1 MKWFKNVVARIMG
14 DEIEEYDNEKKINN
28 DRIKIQDT
36 YEDYIEQEFE
46 TVQQED
52 SIPAFLRKR
61 DAFRFPVISD
71 SERSQMIKKET
82 PSKQAPLPSNKQVR
96 PKPQSV
102 QPDQWQEQRQKQ
114 KRDRFQPSS
123 QNQTTTQNRRSPFE
137 NQVQQYQ
144 ESARFETREQ
154 RRPIVKNGYN
164 EVPSKQERI
173 NPFNPKPNYDTT
185 ASYRERPSSS
195 LGRRSVES
203 ETETVTTTK
212 PEQVKKQKFKPTNV
226 PSPVYGFQKPPLRS
240 THDQLEGHESNEL
253 KQTDDHLEAT
263 KQVTVEVMESLHTA
277 ATEEH
282 AIVETKLEEAQ
293 VITETEMN
301 AAQAIPETEMNA
313 AQAIPETEMNA
324 AQAIPETEVEEV
336 QATVET
342 EVEEVQAT
350 VETKVEEVQAT
361 VETKVEE
368 VQATIE
374 TKVEE
379 VQATVETKVEEVQ
392 ATVETKVEEVQA
404 TVETKVEEV
413 QATVETK
420 VEEVQATVE
429 TKVEEAQATV
439 ETEVEEVQATVETE
453 VEEVQATVETETAEA
468 QTVVETIVEEVQK
481 IVEAEVEET
490 QVIAETEVEE
500 VQATV
505 ETKVEE
511 AQAIAETE
519 VEEVQAT
526 VETEV
531 EEVQATVE
539 TKVEEAQAIAETEVE
554 EVQATVETKVEE
566 AQTVV
571 ETIVEEVQKI
581 VEAEIEETQVIAE
594 TEVNVDQAIDEIIV
608 MEEQPLE
615 VAIEE
620 GITESTIKMEEVN
633 DQYSDCEEIASPTTG
648 EEPIQQ
654 QLIPVA
660 IKELNEIVDQNLEV
674 KLVGQAQTSIEE
686 ITIEEK
692 PAIVEELI
700 RRAEDPEDELLK
712 SEDIIVEA
720 TIKPSEKVEQ
730 IEEPSSKE
738 EEYQEPVK
746 KEESKLPFNV
756 LMLKTDKEK
765 WALKEAKTKQLL
777 NTSVEETVLPLVV
790 KEQPVATSI
799 TENPIQQPILETYTV
814 SDNQEVAATTVE
826 PVIEPEIEEP
836 MPSRINEN
844 LDESLKYLESPE
856 EKTEDFEWMD
866 MQGEKLIEALSYFQV
881 KGEIVQIV
889 QGPAVTQFEITVGHG
904 TKVSKIRNLA
914 DDLKLALA
922 ARDIR
927 IQAPIPG
934 KSSIGIEIPNQK
946 SRPVRISE
954 IVGDQL
960 FIDSDSPLE
969 AALGLDLTGKPVT
982 LDLRK
987 MPHGL
992 IAGATGSGKSV
1003 CINSIL
1009 VSLLLKASPQ
1019 DVKLLLI
1026 DPKMVELAAFN
1037 HIPHLV
1043 SPVITDV
1050 KAATAALKWAVEEME
1065 RRYQLFAHVGARDIT
1080 RYNAMVE
1087 EERKFS
1093 LKMPYLVI
1101 VIDELAD
1108 LMMMAP
1114 TDVEEAICRIAQKA
1128 RACGI
1133 HLVLA
1138 TQRPS
1143 VDVITGLIKSNIP
1156 TRIAFSVSSQ
1166 IDSRTILDSQGAE
1179 RLLGRGDM
1187 LYLGNGM
1194 SGPIRVQGTFV
1205 TDEEIEAVTDYM
1217 RSLGEPEYIF
1227 EQEELLRKAE
1237 AIEEQDELFEEACR
1251 HICEQGTVSTSSL
1264 QRKFHIGYNRAAR
1277 LVDMMEAQGF
1287 ISESKGTKPR
1297 DVFLKTQ
1304 DLENLF
1310 NNGYD
1315 EM

>member
-28 DRIKIQDT
+28 DRIEIQDT
-36 YEDYIEQEFE
+36 YEEYIEQEFE

-71 SERSQMIKKET
+71 SERSQMIQKET
-82 PSKQAPLPSNKQVR
+82 PSKQVPLQSNKKIK

-102 QPDQWQEQRQKQ
+102 QPDQWQEQRQRQKQ
-114 KRDRFQPSS
+114 DRFQPSA
-123 QNQTTTQNRRSPFE
+123 QNQTTSQNRRAPFD
-137 NQVQQYQ
+137 NQLQQYQ
-144 ESARFETREQ
+144 EPARFETREP
-154 RRPIVKNGYN
+154 RRPTTKNRYN
-164 EVPSKQERI
+164 EAPSKQERI
-173 NPFNPKPNYDTT
+173 NPFNPKQNYDTI
-185 ASYRERPSSS
+185 APYRERPSSS

-203 ETETVTTTK
+203 EAETVTTTK
-212 PEQVKKQKFKPTNV
+212 PENVKKQKFKPTNV
-226 PSPVYGFQKPPLRS
+226 PSPVYGFQKPPVRS
-240 THDQLEGHESNEL
+240 IHDQLEGNESNEL
-253 KQTDDHLEAT
+253 KQTDDHLEVTQQAT
-263 KQVTVEVMESLHTA
+263 IEEMESLHIT
-277 ATEEH
+277 ATEES
-282 AIVETKLEEAQ
+282 AIVETKVEEAKAM
-293 VITETEMN
+293 VGTEVEEV
-301 AAQAIPETEMNA
+301 QAVA
-313 AQAIPETEMNA
+313 
-324 AQAIPETEVEEV
+324 ETEVEEEV

-342 EVEEVQAT
+342 EVEEVQ
-350 VETKVEEVQAT
+350 VQVQAIA
-361 VETKVEE
+361 V
-368 VQATIE
+368 
-374 TKVEE
+374 
-379 VQATVETKVEEVQ
+379 
-392 ATVETKVEEVQA
+392 
-404 TVETKVEEV
+404 
-413 QATVETK
+413 
-420 VEEVQATVE
+420 
-429 TKVEEAQATV
+429 
-439 ETEVEEVQATVETE
+439 TEVEEVQAV
-453 VEEVQATVETETAEA
+453 
-468 QTVVETIVEEVQK
+468 
-481 IVEAEVEET
+481 
-490 QVIAETEVEE
+490 AETEVEE
-500 VQATV
+500 VQAV
-505 ETKVEE
+505 AEKEVEE

-519 VEEVQAT
+519 VEEVQAIAET
-526 VETEV
+526 EVEEVQVMVETEV
-531 EEVQATVE
+531 EEVQDTVE
-539 TKVEEAQAIAETEVE
+539 TEVEEAQAIAETEVE
-554 EVQATVETKVEE
+554 EVQAIAETEIEE
-566 AQTVV
+566 AQ
-571 ETIVEEVQKI
+571 
-581 VEAEIEETQVIAE
+581 AIAE
-594 TEVNVDQAIDEIIV
+594 TEVEEVQAIAETEVEEAQVITETIV

-615 VAIEE
+615 DANEE
-620 GITESTIKMEEVN
+620 GLTESVIKMDEVN
-633 DQYSDCEEIASPTTG
+633 AQGSDCEEIASPAIVHYV

-654 QLIPVA
+654 PVE
-660 IKELNEIVDQNLEV
+660 IKEQDEVEEQNLEV

-700 RRAEDPEDELLK
+700 RRAEEPEDGLSRTEEVILDASNK
-712 SEDIIVEA
+712 YTENIEH
-720 TIKPSEKVEQ
+720 IK
-730 IEEPSSKE
+730 EPSSKE
-738 EEYQEPVK
+738 EAYQEPVK
-746 KEESKLPFNV
+746 KDESKLPFNV

-777 NTSVEETVLPLVV
+777 NTSVEETVLPLVA
-790 KEQPVATSI
+790 KEQPVGTI
-799 TENPIQQPILETYTV
+799 MTEKPAQEPILESYKV
-814 SDNQEVAATTVE
+814 SDNQEVAATTVA

-1080 RYNAMVE
+1080 RYNTMVE

-1310 NNGYD
+1310 NNGYE

>member
-1 MKWFKNVVARIMG
+1 M
-14 DEIEEYDNEKKINN
+14 
-28 DRIKIQDT
+28 
-36 YEDYIEQEFE
+36 
-46 TVQQED
+46 
-52 SIPAFLRKR
+52 S
-61 DAFRFPVISD
+61 
-71 SERSQMIKKET
+71 
-82 PSKQAPLPSNKQVR
+82 
-96 PKPQSV
+96 
-102 QPDQWQEQRQKQ
+102 
-114 KRDRFQPSS
+114 
-123 QNQTTTQNRRSPFE
+123 
-137 NQVQQYQ
+137 
-144 ESARFETREQ
+144 
-154 RRPIVKNGYN
+154 
-164 EVPSKQERI
+164 
-173 NPFNPKPNYDTT
+173 
-185 ASYRERPSSS
+185 
-195 LGRRSVES
+195 
-203 ETETVTTTK
+203 
-212 PEQVKKQKFKPTNV
+212 
-226 PSPVYGFQKPPLRS
+226 
-240 THDQLEGHESNEL
+240 
-253 KQTDDHLEAT
+253 
-263 KQVTVEVMESLHTA
+263 
-277 ATEEH
+277 
-282 AIVETKLEEAQ
+282 
-293 VITETEMN
+293 
-301 AAQAIPETEMNA
+301 
-313 AQAIPETEMNA
+313 
-324 AQAIPETEVEEV
+324 ETEVEEI
-336 QATVET
+336 QAV
-342 EVEEVQAT
+342 
-350 VETKVEEVQAT
+350 
-361 VETKVEE
+361 
-368 VQATIE
+368 
-374 TKVEE
+374 
-379 VQATVETKVEEVQ
+379 
-392 ATVETKVEEVQA
+392 
-404 TVETKVEEV
+404 
-413 QATVETK
+413 
-420 VEEVQATVE
+420 
-429 TKVEEAQATV
+429 
-439 ETEVEEVQATVETE
+439 
-453 VEEVQATVETETAEA
+453 
-468 QTVVETIVEEVQK
+468 
-481 IVEAEVEET
+481 
-490 QVIAETEVEE
+490 AETEVEE
-500 VQATV
+500 VQAV
-505 ETKVEE
+505 AETEVEE
-511 AQAIAETE
+511 VQAVAETEVEEVQAIDETEVEEVQAIAETE
-519 VEEVQAT
+519 VEEVQAIA
-526 VETEV
+526 ETEV
-531 EEVQATVE
+531 EEIQAVAE
-539 TKVEEAQAIAETEVE
+539 TEVEEIQAVAETEVEEIQAVAETEVE
-554 EVQATVETKVEE
+554 EVQAVAETEVEEVQAVAETEVEEVQAIAKTEVEE
-566 AQTVV
+566 AQVIT
-571 ETIVEEVQKI
+571 ET
-581 VEAEIEETQVIAE
+581 
-594 TEVNVDQAIDEIIV
+594 IV
-608 MEEQPLE
+608 MEEQSLE
-615 VAIEE
+615 IANEE
-620 GITESTIKMEEVN
+620 GLTESVIKMDEVN
-633 DQYSDCEEIASPTTG
+633 AQGSDSEEIG
-648 EEPIQQ
+648 IVHYVEEPIQQ
-654 QLIPVA
+654 PVE
-660 IKELNEIVDQNLEV
+660 IKEQDEVEEQNLEV

-700 RRAEDPEDELLK
+700 RRAEEPEDGLSRTEEVILDASNK
-712 SEDIIVEA
+712 YTENIEH
-720 TIKPSEKVEQ
+720 IK
-730 IEEPSSKE
+730 EPSSKE
-738 EEYQEPVK
+738 EAYQEPVK
-746 KEESKLPFNV
+746 KDESKLPFNV

-777 NTSVEETVLPLVV
+777 NTSVEETVLPLVA
-790 KEQPVATSI
+790 KEQPVGTI
-799 TENPIQQPILETYTV
+799 MTEKPAQEPILESYKV
-814 SDNQEVAATTVE
+814 SDNQEVAATTVA

-1310 NNGYD
+1310 NNGYE

>member
-28 DRIKIQDT
+28 DRIEIQDT
-36 YEDYIEQEFE
+36 YEEYIEQEFE

-71 SERSQMIKKET
+71 SERSQMIQKET
-82 PSKQAPLPSNKQVR
+82 PSKQALLQSNKKIK

-102 QPDQWQEQRQKQ
+102 QPDQWQEQRQRQKQ
-114 KRDRFQPSS
+114 DRFQPSA
-123 QNQTTTQNRRSPFE
+123 QNQTTSQNRRAPFD
-137 NQVQQYQ
+137 NQLQQYQ
-144 ESARFETREQ
+144 EPARFETREP
-154 RRPIVKNGYN
+154 RRPTTKNRYN
-164 EVPSKQERI
+164 EAPSKQERI

-185 ASYRERPSSS
+185 APYRERPSSS

-203 ETETVTTTK
+203 EAETVTTTK
-212 PEQVKKQKFKPTNV
+212 PENVKKQKFKPTNV
-226 PSPVYGFQKPPLRS
+226 PSPVYGFQKPPVRS
-240 THDQLEGHESNEL
+240 IHDQLEGNESNEL
-253 KQTDDHLEAT
+253 KQTDDHLEVTQQAT
-263 KQVTVEVMESLHTA
+263 IEEMESLHIT
-277 ATEEH
+277 ATEES
-282 AIVETKLEEAQ
+282 AIVETKVEEAQ
-293 VITETEMN
+293 AIAETEVEEVQV
-301 AAQAIPETEMNA
+301 QAVA
-313 AQAIPETEMNA
+313 
-324 AQAIPETEVEEV
+324 ETEVEEV

-342 EVEEVQAT
+342 EVEE
-350 VETKVEEVQAT
+350 
-361 VETKVEE
+361 
-368 VQATIE
+368 
-374 TKVEE
+374 
-379 VQATVETKVEEVQ
+379 
-392 ATVETKVEEVQA
+392 
-404 TVETKVEEV
+404 
-413 QATVETK
+413 
-420 VEEVQATVE
+420 
-429 TKVEEAQATV
+429 AQAIA
-439 ETEVEEVQATVETE
+439 ETEVEEVQAV
-453 VEEVQATVETETAEA
+453 
-468 QTVVETIVEEVQK
+468 
-481 IVEAEVEET
+481 
-490 QVIAETEVEE
+490 AETEVEE

-519 VEEVQAT
+519 VEEVQAVAETEVEEVQAT

-539 TKVEEAQAIAETEVE
+539 TEVEEVQATVETEVEEVQAIAETEVE
-554 EVQATVETKVEE
+554 EVQA
-566 AQTVV
+566 
-571 ETIVEEVQKI
+571 
-581 VEAEIEETQVIAE
+581 IAE
-594 TEVNVDQAIDEIIV
+594 TEVEEVQAIAETEVEEVQAIAKTEVEQAQVITETIV
-608 MEEQPLE
+608 MEEQSLE
-615 VAIEE
+615 VANEE
-620 GITESTIKMEEVN
+620 GLTESVIKMDEVN
-633 DQYSDCEEIASPTTG
+633 AQGSDSEEIG
-648 EEPIQQ
+648 IVHYVEEPIQQ
-654 QLIPVA
+654 PVE
-660 IKELNEIVDQNLEV
+660 IKEQDEVEEQNLEV

-700 RRAEDPEDELLK
+700 RRAEEPEDGLSRTEEVILDASNK
-712 SEDIIVEA
+712 YTENIEH
-720 TIKPSEKVEQ
+720 IK
-730 IEEPSSKE
+730 EPSSKE
-738 EEYQEPVK
+738 EAYQEPVK
-746 KEESKLPFNV
+746 KDESKLPFNV

-777 NTSVEETVLPLVV
+777 NTSVEETVLPLVA
-790 KEQPVATSI
+790 KEQPVGTI
-799 TENPIQQPILETYTV
+799 MTEKPAQEPILESYKV
-814 SDNQEVAATTVE
+814 SDNEEVAATTVA

-1310 NNGYD
+1310 NNGYE

>member
-28 DRIKIQDT
+28 DRIEIQDT
-36 YEDYIEQEFE
+36 YEEYIEQEFE

-71 SERSQMIKKET
+71 SERSQMIQKET
-82 PSKQAPLPSNKQVR
+82 PSKQALLQSNKKIK

-102 QPDQWQEQRQKQ
+102 QPDQWQEQRQRQKQ
-114 KRDRFQPSS
+114 DRFQPSA
-123 QNQTTTQNRRSPFE
+123 QNQTTSQNRRAPFD
-137 NQVQQYQ
+137 NQLQQYQ
-144 ESARFETREQ
+144 EPARFETREP
-154 RRPIVKNGYN
+154 RRPTTKNRYN
-164 EVPSKQERI
+164 EAPSKQERI

-185 ASYRERPSSS
+185 APYRERPSSS

-203 ETETVTTTK
+203 EAETVTTTK
-212 PEQVKKQKFKPTNV
+212 PENVKKQKFKPTNV
-226 PSPVYGFQKPPLRS
+226 PSPVYGFQKPPVRS
-240 THDQLEGHESNEL
+240 IHDQLEGNESNEL
-253 KQTDDHLEAT
+253 KQTDDHLEVTQQAT
-263 KQVTVEVMESLHTA
+263 IEEMESLHIT
-277 ATEEH
+277 ATEES
-282 AIVETKLEEAQ
+282 AIVETKVEEAQ
-293 VITETEMN
+293 
-301 AAQAIPETEMNA
+301 AIA
-313 AQAIPETEMNA
+313 
-324 AQAIPETEVEEV
+324 ETEVEEV
-336 QATVET
+336 QAVAET
-342 EVEEVQAT
+342 EVEEV
-350 VETKVEEVQAT
+350 
-361 VETKVEE
+361 
-368 VQATIE
+368 
-374 TKVEE
+374 
-379 VQATVETKVEEVQ
+379 
-392 ATVETKVEEVQA
+392 
-404 TVETKVEEV
+404 
-413 QATVETK
+413 
-420 VEEVQATVE
+420 
-429 TKVEEAQATV
+429 QATV

-453 VEEVQATVETETAEA
+453 VEEVQATVETE
-468 QTVVETIVEEVQK
+468 VEEV
-481 IVEAEVEET
+481 
-490 QVIAETEVEE
+490 
-500 VQATV
+500 
-505 ETKVEE
+505 
-511 AQAIAETE
+511 QAIAETE
-519 VEEVQAT
+519 VEEVQAIA
-526 VETEV
+526 ETEV
-531 EEVQATVE
+531 EEV
-539 TKVEEAQAIAETEVE
+539 QAIAETEVE
-554 EVQATVETKVEE
+554 EVQAIDETE
-566 AQTVV
+566 
-571 ETIVEEVQKI
+571 VEEVQAVAETE
-581 VEAEIEETQVIAE
+581 VEEVQAVAETEVEEVQAIAE
-594 TEVNVDQAIDEIIV
+594 TEVEEVQAIAKTEVEQAQVITETIV
-608 MEEQPLE
+608 MEEQSLE
-615 VAIEE
+615 VANEE
-620 GITESTIKMEEVN
+620 GLTESVIKMDEVN
-633 DQYSDCEEIASPTTG
+633 AQGSDSEEIG
-648 EEPIQQ
+648 IVHYVEEPIQQ
-654 QLIPVA
+654 PVE
-660 IKELNEIVDQNLEV
+660 IKEQDEVEEQNLEV

-700 RRAEDPEDELLK
+700 RRAEEPEDGLSRTEEVILDASNK
-712 SEDIIVEA
+712 YTENIEH
-720 TIKPSEKVEQ
+720 IK
-730 IEEPSSKE
+730 EPSSKE
-738 EEYQEPVK
+738 EAYQEPVK
-746 KEESKLPFNV
+746 KDESKLPFNV

-777 NTSVEETVLPLVV
+777 NTSVEETVLPLVA
-790 KEQPVATSI
+790 KEQPVGTI
-799 TENPIQQPILETYTV
+799 MTEKPAQEPILESYKV
-814 SDNQEVAATTVE
+814 SDNEEVAATTVA

-1310 NNGYD
+1310 NNGYE